1 MNGLVMLAQ
10 QFIGLMDPMV
20 LLILLLSTLLG
31 VIIGALPGLSATMG
45 IALLTGLTY
54 KFPLDYTFAILMGV
68 YVGAIYGG
76 SMSAILL
83 NIPGTASAIHWHCK
97 AKLRLP
103 SRSLVLPLSSVPSSV
118 LWLWL

>member
-1 MNGLVMLAQ
+1 MSGIVTLFTEFMGLL
-10 QFIGLMDPMV
+10 DPKMIA
-20 LLILLLSTLLG
+20 ILLLSTMLG

-54 KFPLDYTFAILMGV
+54 KFPISYTFAILMGV

-83 NIPGTASAIHWHCK
+83 NIPGTASA
-97 AKLRLP
+97 AATAL
-103 SRSLVLPLSSVPSSV
+103 
-118 LWLWL
+118 

>member
-10 QFIGLMDPMV
+10 QFVELMDPMV
-20 LLILLLSTLLG
+20 LLILLMSTLLG

-83 NIPGTASAIHWHCK
+83 NIPGTASAAASQK
-97 AKLRLP
+97 AGRH
-103 SRSLVLPLSSVPSSV
+103 S
-118 LWLWL
+118 